1 MESNFVNLLLV
12 VVKCNLDKQ
21 SGVRIN
27 RGLIFG
33 TLLNQTFPFH
43 KLCSPDMEISIAFA
57 FQIDLFCSLEIGE
70 MNI

>member
-12 VVKCNLDKQ
+12 VVKRNLDKQ

-43 KLCSPDMEISIAFA
+43 KLCSPDMEISNAFS
-57 FQIDLFCSLEIGE
+57 FQIDLFCSPQIRE